1 MALYNLNNPYDRQ
14 RFKEKAN
21 ALVAAREY
29 VELKKKHT
37 QRSLAQNSYLHLL
50 LGYFASEFGYTLEEV
65 KVDGYESKFDIF
77 KKHCN
82 PDIFIRQR
90 RNKRGNEVRYVRSS
104 TELDKEE
111 MTRAIERFRNYSSA
125 QCGLYLPE
133 PNEHESIFFAQQQV
147 EAYQEFM

>member
-1 MALYNLNNPYDRQ
+1 MALYNLKNPYDRQ

-21 ALVAAREY
+21 ALVKAQEY
-29 VELKKKHT
+29 VELTKKHT

-65 KVDGYESKFDIF
+65 KFDIF

-104 TELDKEE
+104 TELDKLE

-133 PNEHESIFFAQQQV
+133 PNEQEAIFFAQQQV
-147 EAYQEFM
+147 EQYKDFV